1 MILPMSPLFFDISI
15 SEISNVGCFMF
26 SKLLLFAALVEASEA
41 EGRINVLVF
50 LCSTRRSFSL
60 GARSSAARYVVP
72 LLVSK
77 VHGGAVIDALN
88 YCNA

>member
-50 LCSTRRSFSL
+50 FAALVEVFPL
-60 GARSSAARYVVP
+60 GRD
-72 LLVSK
+72 LLPRVT
-77 VHGGAVIDALN
+77 L
-88 YCNA
+88 YRCL